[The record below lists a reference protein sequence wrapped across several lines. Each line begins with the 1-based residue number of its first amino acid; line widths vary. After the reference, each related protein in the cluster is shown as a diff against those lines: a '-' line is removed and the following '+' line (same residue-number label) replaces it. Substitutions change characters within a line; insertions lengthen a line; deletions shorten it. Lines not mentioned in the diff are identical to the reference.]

1 MCTIVPTIH
10 IFSQWNVEIPWNP
23 AEVTN
28 LSLVS
33 WFFLI
38 FFPRWRKL
46 QQVVLIGPM
55 VNAVVYA
62 AVAVLAARNP
72 HAPAVDFSSLE
83 GRRLMSWEFGGEAI
97 ESTCIHMQPT
107 KRIHVKASFIT
118 VLALC
123 LLCVA
128 GCFRLLY
135 LGLWNW
141 ANFAVHS
148 KLGKWRT
155 GEPMISHWILKVRH
169 VWRKTHIS
177 RIF

>member
-1 MCTIVPTIH
+1 
-10 IFSQWNVEIPWNP
+10 VEIPWNP

-62 AVAVLAARNP
+62 AVAFLAARNP

-107 KRIHVKASFIT
+107 KRIHVKASFIYY
-118 VLALC
+118 
-123 LLCVA
+123 
-128 GCFRLLY
+128 CFGTLSIVCCRLL
-135 LGLWNW
+135 
-141 ANFAVHS
+141 
-148 KLGKWRT
+148 
-155 GEPMISHWILKVRH
+155 
-169 VWRKTHIS
+169 
-177 RIF
+177 